1 MATPAG
7 LSGCSFADAR
17 VFGAGSHRRRLSADD
32 PEEGKQSD
40 DADSNCQEVDVFPIH
55 KTGRMLHR
63 GELIAESSKQI
74 MGCQER

>member
-1 MATPAG
+1 VATPAG
-7 LSGCSFADAR
+7 LSGGSFADAR
-17 VFGAGSHRRRLSADD
+17 VFGARSHRRRLSADD

-55 KTGRMLHR
+55 KTGHILRR
-63 GELIAESSKQI
+63 GELKAESSKQT